1 MNKLSIEEKS
11 ERAHNKAFSK
21 IVHIK
26 DDIKRV
32 KKEIREG
39 GNGSVPVEMLQKSVN
54 HLQADLQTWEY
65 IAKLIET
72 DDFRQPIKNNVEMLH
87 GMMGLADPR
96 YMDVD
101 YDELYSGDLPI
112 G

>member
-1 MNKLSIEEKS
+1 MDKLNIEEIA

-21 IVHIK
+21 MINIQ

-32 KKEIREG
+32 NKEIKSG
-39 GNGSVPVEMLQKSVN
+39 GNGSVPVDMLRKSVTQMEN
-54 HLQADLQTWEY
+54 DLQTWEY

-72 DDFRQPIKNNVEMLH
+72 DDFRQPIKTNVEMLH
-87 GMMGLADPR
+87 GIMGLTDPNHI
-96 YMDVD
+96 DVN
-101 YDELYSGDLPI
+101 YEQIYNGDLPI